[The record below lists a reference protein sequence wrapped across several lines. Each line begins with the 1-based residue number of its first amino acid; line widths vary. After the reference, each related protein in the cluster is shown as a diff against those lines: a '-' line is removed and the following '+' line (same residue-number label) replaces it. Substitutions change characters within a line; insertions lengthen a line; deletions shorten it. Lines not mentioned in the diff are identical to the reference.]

1 VASATRGTIVKGPR
15 VNNSG
20 HGGGVSTIGVST
32 IGIVKTTQTT
42 GIIGIVKTTQT
53 TGITAIVRTGIV
65 KISLGGGGRRVR
77 RETTRGTSARQGG
90 RSAVCV
96 PRVVRARGMM
106 GAGGI
111 SHAWHHC
118 EGATRG
124 Q

>member
-1 VASATRGTIVKGPR
+1 MASATRGTIVKGPR

-65 KISLGGGGRRVR
+65 KISLGGGGGACGVR
-77 RETTRGTSARQGG
+77 
-90 RSAVCV
+90 
-96 PRVVRARGMM
+96 PRVARPPGR
-106 GAGGI
+106 GAGARCAC
-111 SHAWHHC
+111 HAWY
-118 EGATRG
+118 EREA
-124 Q
+124 